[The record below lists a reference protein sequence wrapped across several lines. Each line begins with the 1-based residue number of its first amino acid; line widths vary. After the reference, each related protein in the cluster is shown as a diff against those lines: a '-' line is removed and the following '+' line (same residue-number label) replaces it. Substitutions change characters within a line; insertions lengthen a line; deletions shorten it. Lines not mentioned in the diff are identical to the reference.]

1 MGKAYNIT
9 SEYPIIVGEYPFHKQ
24 LKEEL
29 VSLLENHPDELG
41 KTSNVKATMTN
52 WDWGNYS
59 KSKRLQRL
67 KECIVNEVRTHKTY
81 ATMSQALDTPYGKVL
96 PSLFVKNFWANIYYK
111 GDYTIS
117 HDHQDFSMGFSF
129 AYFLKSEWYHPPFV
143 FTHSGEKIKSKEGTY
158 IIFPNHVKHHVPKNR
173 FKETRIT
180 LSGNVI
186 APIIPDESFSINHNP
201 LRM

>member
-1 MGKAYNIT
+1 MRKTYNIT
-9 SEYPIIVGEYPFHKQ
+9 SDYPIIVNEYPFHKQ

-29 VSLLENHPDELG
+29 VPLLENHPDELG

-52 WDWGNYS
+52 YFWGVDS
-59 KSKRLQRL
+59 KSKKLQRF
-67 KECIVNEVRTHKTY
+67 KECILDETRTHKIY
-81 ATMSQALDTPYGKVL
+81 ATMSQVLDTPHGKVL

-117 HDHQDFSMGFSF
+117 HNHQDFTMGFSF

-143 FTHSGEKIKSKEGTY
+143 FTHSGKKIKSKEGTY
-158 IIFPNHVKHHVPKNR
+158 VIFPNHINHHVPKNR

-180 LSGNVI
+180 LSGNILAVLNRE
-186 APIIPDESFSINHNP
+186 DLVKKS
-201 LRM
+201 

>member
-1 MGKAYNIT
+1 MRKTYNIT
-9 SEYPIIVGEYPFHKQ
+9 SDSPIVVNEYPFHKQ

-29 VSLLENHPDELG
+29 VPLLENYPDQQNRS
-41 KTSNVKATMTN
+41 TNVQATMTN
-52 WDWGNYS
+52 YFWGLDTKS
-59 KSKRLQRL
+59 KSLQRL
-67 KECIVNEVRTHKTY
+67 KECILDETRAHKTY
-81 ATMSQALDTPYGKVL
+81 ANMSQVLDTPHGQFL

-111 GDYTIS
+111 GDYTVS
-117 HDHQDFSMGFSF
+117 HNHQDFTMGFSF

-158 IIFPNHVKHHVPKNR
+158 VIFPNHIYHHVPKNR